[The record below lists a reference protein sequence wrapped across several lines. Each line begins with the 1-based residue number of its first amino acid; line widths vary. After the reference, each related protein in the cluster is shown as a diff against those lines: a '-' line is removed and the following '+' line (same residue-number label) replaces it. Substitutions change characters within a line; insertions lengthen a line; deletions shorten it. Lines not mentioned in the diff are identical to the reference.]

1 MVMQSSGHE
10 ILCAQI
16 KIMAV
21 EVDSELWTQEILP
34 LEWIE
39 LGG

>member
-10 ILCAQI
+10 ILWAQI

-21 EVDSELWTQEILP
+21 ELKRELWTQEILP